1 VVIDIRVVIAIDDF
15 YPSLSGAPMHVMGLG
30 KALAKRGV
38 ELTVLTCAYPG
49 QPPEQEING
58 IEIVRLPGR
67 VFLRGKAEWP
77 IKTMS
82 IKAIRGVYE
91 RVKYGSYD
99 IVHGMHMYSPLALT
113 AIYSGHRWGFPTVLT
128 NHTSHVAK
136 GVWRAIYQPIAAI
149 VKRTDRF
156 IAVSQA
162 AKALYLSLGVDESK
176 ISIIPNGVD
185 VSKFDSKIDG
195 SKARAWLKVGPDP
208 LVVSVMRVE
217 KRKGPKYLVTAF
229 SKVLETMPRA
239 KLVIVGGGPDKEKIS
254 TQIKEL
260 KIEKS
265 ALMLGPIPHNKVPEV
280 LAAADAFVLPSL
292 VDSSP
297 LVLPEAMATGAPIVC
312 TRVGGI
318 PEMVDDQFNGVMVE
332 PADADALANGI
343 IRVLTDKEFSR
354 KIRANALKTVHEKFT
369 WDKIA
374 ERTIEVYEDAKK
386 HARSRIHR

>member
-1 VVIDIRVVIAIDDF
+1 MAIDDF

-49 QPPEQEING
+49 QPSEQEING
-58 IEIVRLPGR
+58 IKIMRLPGR
-67 VFLRGKAEWP
+67 VFLRGKVEWP

-91 RVKYGSYD
+91 HVKYGGYD

-113 AIYSGHRWGFPTVLT
+113 AIFSGHRWRVATVLT
-128 NHTSHVAK
+128 NHTSHAARGAWHAV
-136 GVWRAIYQPIAAI
+136 YQPIKAI
-149 VKRTDRF
+149 IKRADHF

-162 AKALYLSLGVDESK
+162 AKALYLSLGIDESK

-185 VSKFDSKIDG
+185 VSKFNLKIDG
-195 SKARAWLKVGPDP
+195 SKARAWLKVGSDP
-208 LVVSVMRVE
+208 LAVSIMRIE

-229 SKVLETMPRA
+229 SKVLEAIPRA
-239 KLVIVGGGPDKEKIS
+239 KLVFVGGGPDKEKIS
-254 TQIKEL
+254 RQIKEL

-265 ALMLGPIPHNKVPEV
+265 VLMLGPISHDKVPEV
-280 LAAADAFVLPSL
+280 VAAADVFVLPSL

-297 LVLPEAMATGAPIVC
+297 LVLPEAMAMGAPIVC

-318 PEMVDDQFNGVMVE
+318 SEMVNDQFNGFMVK

-343 IRVLTDKEFSR
+343 IRVLTNKEFSR
-354 KIRANALKTVHEKFT
+354 KIRVNALKTVHEKFT
-369 WDKIA
+369 WEKIA
-374 ERTIEVYEDAKK
+374 ERTLAVYEKALASK
-386 HARSRIHR
+386 RIR